1 MVNNMGSEVVEGF
14 KCKPKELDV
23 NKPIMHF
30 KTQIF
35 ICNGERCGASKKSQ
49 MLADELRDVLKELGL
64 GNGEKRIKISRTHC
78 FGACRFKQVGIVF
91 ENTRA
96 NGYLPNN
103 NIWLKQVNKYSK
115 EKWAEL
121 FSALA
126 NNQNLDNFEQI
137 EMQNC

>member
-1 MVNNMGSEVVEGF
+1 MVNNMGSEVVDGF

-35 ICNGERCGASKKSQ
+35 LCNGERCGASKKSAA
-49 MLADELRDVLKELGL
+49 LADELRDILKELGL
-64 GNGEKRIKISRTHC
+64 GNGENRIKISRTHC
-78 FGACRFKQVGIVF
+78 FGACRFKQVGVVF

-115 EKWAEL
+115 EKWCEL
-121 FSALA
+121 FNTLA
-126 NNQNLDNFEQI
+126 SNQNLDNFAQI
-137 EMQNC
+137 EMQSC